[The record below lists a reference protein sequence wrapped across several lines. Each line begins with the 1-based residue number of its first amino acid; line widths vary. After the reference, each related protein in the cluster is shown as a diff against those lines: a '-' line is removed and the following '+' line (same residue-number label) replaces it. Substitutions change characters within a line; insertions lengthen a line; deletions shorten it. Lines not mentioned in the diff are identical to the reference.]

1 MSDLSQNTPS
11 LPIAES
17 LDASMSTPFFAN
29 IRRDLLLSLR
39 NGADLLNPLIF
50 FLIAITLIPLGVTPE
65 KAVLALLAPGILWVM
80 ALLATLLSLD
90 GLFRSDYEDGSLEQ
104 MLISPQPIIFVVISK
119 VLVHWLTTGL
129 PIVVLSPLLGLMLSL
144 PLGGYLLLMGSLTL
158 GTLTMSLIGAVGA
171 ALTVSLRKGGLLLSL
186 IIMPL
191 YIPVLIF
198 GASSV
203 QTAIAGHSAGMQ
215 LAVLGAFSAIAF
227 IFAPFAAAGALR
239 ISCNS

>member
-1 MSDLSQNTPS
+1 MNKSGVSKNSHLSMGG
-11 LPIAES
+11 A
-17 LDASMSTPFFAN
+17 FAAQF
-29 IRRDLLLSLR
+29 RRDLLLSLR

-65 KAVLALLAPGILWVM
+65 KAVLAMLAPGILWVM

-90 GLFRSDYEDGSLEQ
+90 GLFRSDFEDGSLDQ
-104 MLISPQPIIFVVISK
+104 MLVSPHPVFLPVISK
-119 VLVHWLTTGL
+119 VLVHWVTTGL

-144 PLGGYLLLMGSLTL
+144 PGSGYIPLMTSLAL
-158 GTLTMSLIGAVGA
+158 GTLSMSLIGAVGA

-191 YIPVLIF
+191 YIPILIF
-198 GASSV
+198 GANTV
-203 QTAIAGHSAGMQ
+203 QTAIAGHSVGMQ
-215 LAVLGAFSAIAF
+215 LSVLGFFCAVAI
-227 IFAPFAAAGALR
+227 ITAPFAAAGALR